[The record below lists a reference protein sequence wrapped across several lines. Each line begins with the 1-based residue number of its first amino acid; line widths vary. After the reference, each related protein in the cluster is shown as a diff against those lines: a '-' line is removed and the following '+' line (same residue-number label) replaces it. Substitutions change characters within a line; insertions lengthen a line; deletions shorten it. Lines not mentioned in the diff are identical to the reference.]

1 MRAAIPLSPS
11 RVQAR
16 LLLLAGGFLTFY
28 AMALTL
34 APVARERSWSV
45 QYPWEHWLGLSTWAV
60 FFFLAHHQADRF
72 LSHRDPYLL
81 PIAALLSGWGLMTVW
96 RLLPDFGLRQT
107 AWLAVGLILLIL
119 GLRLPSHLNFLR
131 RYKYVWLTGG
141 LLLTALTLI
150 FGTNPSA
157 GTAPRLWLGCC
168 GVYFQ
173 PSEPLKFLLV
183 VYLAAYLADRQPL
196 LRLSPI
202 SAPSPSSSRRRN
214 AALLPVLAPTLVM
227 TGLTLLLLLAQRDL
241 GTASIFIFL
250 FAAIVYLGT
259 GRLSVVVVSALLLA
273 LASAA
278 GYYLFDVV
286 QLRVDAWLNPWLD
299 PSGKSYQI
307 VQSLLAVANGGII
320 GRGPGL
326 GNPSL
331 VPIPHSDFIFVAI
344 AEESGLIG
352 VVGLIALLA
361 LLGARG
367 LRLALSAPDSYRR
380 YLAAG
385 LTAYLVGQSVLIAGG
400 NLRLLPLTGV
410 TLPFVSYGGSSLL
423 SAFLSLLVLL
433 HISQAAGAAPRLAP
447 EPRPYTY
454 LAGFLFAG
462 LTALALVAGWWAVYR
477 SPALLERTDNAR
489 RTIADRYVRRG
500 SLLDRDN
507 VPLAATFGSPG
518 EQTREVLYPPLGPVL
533 GYTHPLYGQAGLE
546 ASLDPLLRGL
556 RGNPSLAIWWNQVL
570 YGQPPPGRDIRLSLD
585 LDLQSAADELLGDH
599 RSALVLLNAQTGEI
613 LALASHPTFD
623 PNRLGDQWPDLIS
636 DLRAPLFNR
645 ATLGSYPAGTAL
657 GPLLLAALP
666 QEQLPLLPS
675 QLDYRLE
682 DQQLECAY
690 QPEEPTWANAIAA
703 GCPAAQ
709 AALANALGGEQVL
722 HFYKELG
729 LYTAPD
735 LRLPTGSL
743 AAPQVFQD
751 LQAAYLGQT
760 QVRVSPLQMALAAAV
775 LNAAGVRP
783 APQLAMAVHQE
794 AGWTVLPSLSQPRQV
809 FDSLDAQAAANS
821 LAAEGLPV
829 WQSLSNAPNG
839 PGKSVSWYLGGTLP
853 SWKGAPLV
861 LVVLLEDRDPLQ
873 AQKIGQELFSVALSP
888 R

>member
-28 AMALTL
+28 ALALTL
-34 APVARERSWSV
+34 APVARERSSSV

-196 LRLSPI
+196 LRLSPV
-202 SAPSPSSSRRRN
+202 SAPSSSSSRPRN

-241 GTASIFIFL
+241 STASIFIFL

-259 GRLSVVVVSALLLA
+259 GRLSVVVGSAPLLA
-273 LASAA
+273 LALAA

-307 VQSLLAVANGGII
+307 VQSLLAAANGGVI

-326 GNPSL
+326 GNPAL

-352 VVGLIALLA
+352 VIALISLLA
-361 LLGARG
+361 LLAARG
-367 LRLALSAPDSYRR
+367 LKVALSAPDSYRR

-385 LTAYLVGQSVLIAGG
+385 
-400 NLRLLPLTGV
+400 
-410 TLPFVSYGGSSLL
+410 
-423 SAFLSLLVLL
+423 
-433 HISQAAGAAPRLAP
+433 
-447 EPRPYTY
+447 
-454 LAGFLFAG
+454 
-462 LTALALVAGWWAVYR
+462 
-477 SPALLERTDNAR
+477 
-489 RTIADRYVRRG
+489 
-500 SLLDRDN
+500 
-507 VPLAATFGSPG
+507 
-518 EQTREVLYPPLGPVL
+518 
-533 GYTHPLYGQAGLE
+533 
-546 ASLDPLLRGL
+546 
-556 RGNPSLAIWWNQVL
+556 
-570 YGQPPPGRDIRLSLD
+570 
-585 LDLQSAADELLGDH
+585 
-599 RSALVLLNAQTGEI
+599 
-613 LALASHPTFD
+613 
-623 PNRLGDQWPDLIS
+623 
-636 DLRAPLFNR
+636 
-645 ATLGSYPAGTAL
+645 
-657 GPLLLAALP
+657 
-666 QEQLPLLPS
+666 
-675 QLDYRLE
+675 
-682 DQQLECAY
+682 
-690 QPEEPTWANAIAA
+690 
-703 GCPAAQ
+703 
-709 AALANALGGEQVL
+709 
-722 HFYKELG
+722 
-729 LYTAPD
+729 
-735 LRLPTGSL
+735 
-743 AAPQVFQD
+743 
-751 LQAAYLGQT
+751 
-760 QVRVSPLQMALAAAV
+760 
-775 LNAAGVRP
+775 
-783 APQLAMAVHQE
+783 
-794 AGWTVLPSLSQPRQV
+794 
-809 FDSLDAQAAANS
+809 
-821 LAAEGLPV
+821 
-829 WQSLSNAPNG
+829 
-839 PGKSVSWYLGGTLP
+839 
-853 SWKGAPLV
+853 
-861 LVVLLEDRDPLQ
+861 
-873 AQKIGQELFSVALSP
+873 
-888 R
+888 